1 MSFPAV
7 ALLDDESF
15 LSIDVADALDAAVY
29 EVVLHGDLICVL
41 AADGSTWVWSEPP
54 SPTAYQRGHW
64 LRSEES
70 AAILCA
76 RTRESERG

>member
-15 LSIDVADALDAAVY
+15 LSIDVADALDAEVY

-41 AADGSTWVWSEPP
+41 DADGSTWEWSEPP
-54 SPTAYQRGHW
+54 SPTAYRRGHW
-64 LRSEES
+64 VRSEES
-70 AAILCA
+70 APILCA
-76 RTRESERG
+76 RMHESARS